1 MARPSV
7 EAERRE
13 QILRAAC
20 EVIGNKGINSMRVT
34 DVARLARISTGSVH
48 YYFETKRDLTHA
60 ALEWNFT
67 VSLTRRESIL
77 TRYTNARDRLEAFI
91 DSYLPR
97 DDETTA
103 AWHVWAETWVAAL
116 HDPDLRDL
124 NERVYGQWRSMITEI
139 VRDGQA
145 GGVIIAGDPILL
157 ANLVVSMID
166 GLSIQSL
173 VGSRHMT
180 WVQMHAVCA
189 HLVDTISVPSAQE
202 DGLVTPHLSSP

>member
-13 QILRAAC
+13 QILRATC
-20 EVIGNKGINSMRVT
+20 EVISNKGINAMRVT
-34 DVARLARISTGSVH
+34 DVAKLAKLSTGSVH

-60 ALEWNFT
+60 ALEWDFT
-67 VSLTRRESIL
+67 RSLARRESIL
-77 TRYTNARDRLEAFI
+77 TRYTNARDRLQAFV

-97 DDETTA
+97 DEETTA

-116 HDPDLRDL
+116 HDPDLREL
-124 NERVYGQWRSMITEI
+124 NERVYGKWRSMITEI

-145 GGVIIAGDPILL
+145 EGVFIDGDPILL
-157 ANLVVSMID
+157 ANTVVSMID

-173 VGSRHMT
+173 VGSGHMT
-180 WVQMHAVCA
+180 WARMHAVCG
-189 HLVDTISVPSAQE
+189 HLIEAISVPSEQKR
-202 DGLVTPHLSSP
+202 VS

>member
-13 QILRAAC
+13 QILRAVC
-20 EVIGNKGINSMRVT
+20 EVISDKGINAMRVT
-34 DVARLARISTGSVH
+34 DVAKLAKISTGSVH

-60 ALEWNFT
+60 AFEWNFT
-67 VSLTRRESIL
+67 RSLARRESIL
-77 TRYTNARDRLEAFI
+77 TRHTNARDRLQAFV

-139 VRDGQA
+139 VGDGQA
-145 GGVIIAGDPILL
+145 EGVFIDGDPTLL
-157 ANLVVSMID
+157 ANIVVSMID

-180 WVQMHAVCA
+180 WARMHEVCG
-189 HLVDTISVPSAQE
+189 HLIDAISVRSVQE
-202 DGLVTPHLSSP
+202 AVS

>member
-1 MARPSV
+1 MTRPSV

-20 EVIGNKGINSMRVT
+20 EVISDKGINAMRVT
-34 DVARLARISTGSVH
+34 DVAKLAKISTGSVH

-60 ALEWNFT
+60 AFEWNFT
-67 VSLTRRESIL
+67 QSLARRESIL
-77 TRYTNARDRLEAFI
+77 TQYTNARNRLQAFV

-139 VRDGQA
+139 IRDGQA
-145 GGVIIAGDPILL
+145 DGVIIDGDPTML
-157 ANLVVSMID
+157 ANTVVSMVD

-173 VGSRHMT
+173 AGWRHMT
-180 WVQMHAVCA
+180 WTRMHAVCE
-189 HLVDTISVPSAQE
+189 HLIDAISAPPG
-202 DGLVTPHLSSP
+202 GLVTQNRSSP

>member
-20 EVIGNKGINSMRVT
+20 EVISDKGINAMRVT
-34 DVARLARISTGSVH
+34 DVAKRAKISTGSVH

-60 ALEWNFT
+60 AFEWNFT
-67 VSLTRRESIL
+67 RSLARRKSIL
-77 TRYTNARDRLEAFI
+77 TRYTNAHDRLQAFV

-145 GGVIIAGDPILL
+145 EGVIIDGDPILL
-157 ANLVVSMID
+157 ANTVVSMID

-180 WVQMHAVCA
+180 WARMRAVCGQLIDA
-189 HLVDTISVPSAQE
+189 ISVPSVQDA
-202 DGLVTPHLSSP
+202 VS

>member
-13 QILRAAC
+13 QILRATCA
-20 EVIGNKGINSMRVT
+20 VISDKGINAMRVT
-34 DVARLARISTGSVH
+34 DVAKVAKLSTGSVH

-60 ALEWNFT
+60 ALEWDFT
-67 VSLTRRESIL
+67 RSLARRESIL
-77 TRYTNARDRLEAFI
+77 TRYTNARDRLQAFV

-116 HDPDLRDL
+116 HDPDLREL

-145 GGVIIAGDPILL
+145 EGVFIDGDPILL
-157 ANLVVSMID
+157 ANTVVSMID

-180 WVQMHAVCA
+180 WARMHAVCG
-189 HLVDTISVPSAQE
+189 HLIEAISVPSEQKR
-202 DGLVTPHLSSP
+202 VS

>member
-13 QILRAAC
+13 QILRATCA
-20 EVIGNKGINSMRVT
+20 VISDKGISALRVT
-34 DVARLARISTGSVH
+34 DVAKVGKLSTGSVH

-60 ALEWNFT
+60 ALEWDFT
-67 VSLTRRESIL
+67 RSLARRESIL
-77 TRYTNARDRLEAFI
+77 TRYTNARDRLQAFV

-116 HDPDLRDL
+116 HDPDLREL

-145 GGVIIAGDPILL
+145 EGVFIDGDPILL
-157 ANLVVSMID
+157 ANTVVSMID

-173 VGSRHMT
+173 VGSGHMT
-180 WVQMHAVCA
+180 WARMHAVCG
-189 HLVDTISVPSAQE
+189 HLIEAMSVTSEQKR
-202 DGLVTPHLSSP
+202 GS

>member
-13 QILRAAC
+13 QILRATC
-20 EVIGNKGINSMRVT
+20 EVISNKGINAMRVT
-34 DVARLARISTGSVH
+34 DVAKVAKISTGSVH

-60 ALEWNFT
+60 ALEWDFT
-67 VSLTRRESIL
+67 RSLARRESIL
-77 TRYTNARDRLEAFI
+77 TRYTNARDRLQAFV

-116 HDPDLRDL
+116 HDPDLREL

-145 GGVIIAGDPILL
+145 EGVFIDGDPILL
-157 ANLVVSMID
+157 ANTVVSMID

-173 VGSRHMT
+173 VGSSHMT
-180 WVQMHAVCA
+180 WARMHAVCG
-189 HLVDTISVPSAQE
+189 HLIEAISVPSEQKR
-202 DGLVTPHLSSP
+202 VS